1 MSFWFTALFWTA
13 AALLSALASW
23 LVLTLAR
30 RRALAPAQGD
40 PGLAVHR
47 RQLAEIDDLV
57 ARGLLSPAEQ
67 AEVRAEAGKRLL
79 AADDVMRPAMLSG
92 GRAIVTVTAVL
103 TPLIA
108 LGLYLLVGSPG
119 RADAPISARIAAWSQ
134 ADPNTLTAAQIAAA
148 LTQVARK
155 TPNDARLLQLL
166 AKARLE
172 SNDPFG
178 AAKAL
183 REAVA
188 IEPRNP
194 ELWTQLG
201 ELFVLTGNGEV
212 SLDARKAFGE
222 ALRYDRKAL
231 SPRYHLG
238 LADIADGKA
247 AQGLAGWRALLAD
260 LSADDP
266 RREQLAAEIAE
277 VTRTGKP
284 PAPQQQPAA
293 PAAQAGAGA
302 DMDQAIRGM
311 VDGLAAR
318 LEADPSDPEGWVR
331 LVRAYGVLGEIPKRD
346 AALARARSLYKDQP
360 RVLEALKAASEP
372 SQGVSRP

>member
-13 AALLSALASW
+13 AALLSALAGW

-79 AADDVMRPAMLSG
+79 AADDVGRPATLAG
-92 GRAIVTVTAVL
+92 GRAIATAAAVL
-103 TPLIA
+103 APLMAFGI
-108 LGLYLLVGSPG
+108 YLVVGSPG
-119 RADAPISARIAAWSQ
+119 RADAPMAARIAAWSK
-134 ADPNTLTAAQIAAA
+134 ADPDTLTAAQIAAA
-148 LTQVARK
+148 LTEVAKK
-155 TPNDARLLQLL
+155 TPNDPKLLQLL

-172 SNDPFG
+172 SDDPFG

-183 REAVA
+183 RQAVA
-188 IEPRNP
+188 AEPRNP

-201 ELFVLTGNGEV
+201 ELFVLTGNGEIG
-212 SLDARKAFGE
+212 LDARKAFGE
-222 ALRYDRKAL
+222 AQRLDPGAA

-238 LADIADGKA
+238 LADIADGKP
-247 AQGLAGWRALLAD
+247 AQGLATWRALLAD
-260 LSADDP
+260 LLASDP
-266 RREQLAAEIAE
+266 RRDGLAAEIAE
-277 VTRTGKP
+277 VSRTGRP
-284 PAPQQQPAA
+284 PAPQQQQAALPAG
-293 PAAQAGAGA
+293 P
-302 DMDQAIRGM
+302 DMGPAIRGM

-318 LEADPSDPEGWVR
+318 LEADPNDPEGWAR
-331 LVRAYGVLGEIPKRD
+331 LVRAYGVLGEISKRD

-360 RVLEALKAASEP
+360 QVLDALKAAAEP
-372 SQGVSRP
+372 PQGVSRP